1 MNKRKLKKTIKN
13 SNGFLTIICKDYM
26 VFAINESDII
36 TFTKDGVEISRYNI
50 PYAFI
55 PYRLI
60 KKTIIE

>member
-13 SNGFLTIICKDYM
+13 SNGFLTVICKDYM
-26 VFAINESDII
+26 VFAINESDMI
-36 TFTKDGVEISRYNI
+36 TFTEDGVGISRYDI

-55 PYRLI
+55 PYRPI

>member
-1 MNKRKLKKTIKN
+1 
-13 SNGFLTIICKDYM
+13 M